1 MGMTPIQVISLI
13 LMILLALYLAIMV
26 LVTTQIGHFL
36 GQMKR
41 CLLGISIILSE
52 RKEVFL
58 SIVDRFE
65 NMGVSFRGSDIAI
78 FDQVRALKI
87 DHLKADEASAVSS
100 LLREAESRLRY
111 LAGKNPWA
119 VKDPGYQELCSTL
132 EGLLANYRQSLVVYN
147 RELIGY
153 NYWVKVPLC
162 HWVPYLLGLRVR
174 EKLN

>member
-58 SIVDRFE
+58 SIREEAASLWVRVLEFFFWKNT
-65 NMGVSFRGSDIAI
+65 NM
-78 FDQVRALKI
+78 
-87 DHLKADEASAVSS
+87 
-100 LLREAESRLRY
+100 
-111 LAGKNPWA
+111 P
-119 VKDPGYQELCSTL
+119 
-132 EGLLANYRQSLVVYN
+132 
-147 RELIGY
+147 
-153 NYWVKVPLC
+153 
-162 HWVPYLLGLRVR
+162 
-174 EKLN
+174 